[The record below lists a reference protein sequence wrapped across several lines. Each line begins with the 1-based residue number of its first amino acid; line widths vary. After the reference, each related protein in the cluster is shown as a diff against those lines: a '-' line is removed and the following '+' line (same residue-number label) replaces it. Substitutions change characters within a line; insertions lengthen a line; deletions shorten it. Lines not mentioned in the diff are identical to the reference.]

1 MNKII
6 NQYLI
11 FKFTKI
17 FFIFILVFLSL
28 GIILNLFEEIEFFK
42 KLNLSLTLPIILSLS
57 YVPTLV
63 LELLPFVIFLSSM
76 FYFLHL
82 RSSKDLLS
90 IKIFGYSNIKIIL
103 ILSFFAFLL
112 GFLFLLAI
120 NPITS
125 SLVKFYETEKAQ
137 YAKDVDHLISINK
150 NGVWIKENDKDGYK
164 IISAEKLNNGYLE
177 KVSIYIFNEEK
188 LIKRIESDSAL
199 ITGKQWQMKN
209 AWIYNIL
216 ENNNSFFKSYEFE
229 SINTAER
236 INSLLKNLNTISFL
250 NLILNYK
257 ELNEKGYSKKV
268 LTEKLN
274 KFISLP
280 IFLFLMVV
288 LAAIFTIGSLKN
300 KQNFFYVLIS
310 ILTCV
315 AIYYFKDLSIA
326 LGQTEKISIILSVWM
341 PIIVI
346 SLFCSIGVIQINEK

>member
-28 GIILNLFEEIEFFK
+28 GILLNLFEEIEFFK
-42 KLNLSLTLPIILSLS
+42 KLNLSLALPIILSMS

-82 RSSKDLLS
+82 RSSRDLLS

-112 GFLFLLAI
+112 GFLFLLAV

-150 NGVWIKENDKDGYK
+150 NGVWIKENDEYGYK
-164 IISAEKLNNGYLE
+164 IISAEKLNEGYLE
-177 KVSIYIFNEEK
+177 KVSIYIFNKEK
-188 LIKRIESDSAL
+188 LVKRIESESAL
-199 ITGKQWQMKN
+199 ITGNKWQMKN
-209 AWIYNIL
+209 SHVYNIL
-216 ENNNSFFKSYEFE
+216 ENNNNFFENYEFE
-229 SINTAER
+229 SINTAKR

-250 NLILNYK
+250 NLTLNYK

-274 KFISLP
+274 KFLSLP

-288 LAAIFTIGSLKN
+288 LAAIFTIGSLKK

-310 ILTCV
+310 IFTCV
-315 AIYYFKDLSIA
+315 AIYYFKDLSFA
-326 LGQTEKISIILSVWM
+326 LGQTEKISLALSVWI